1 MELEDYGE
9 IRHKHT
15 HIHTVP
21 KIHQRTLNTALKD
34 WCLEVF
40 DEEKCKTLNE
50 SNFDEILT
58 GSNDNIHLSKTFSY
72 LLSLENLSFEDTLQ
86 YDSSGNELKI
96 NLFIKGTQLFMRF
109 TKDENVKEYKSEIM
123 FDGKNNE
130 LFSYLQ
136 VNLKGYGDL
145 SSIFGN
151 NFNLDDIENHPLRT
165 IKVTILD
172 SGFSI
177 NGINHRGT
185 GSISLDNLKE
195 DLMKMNLKVILDRNN
210 VLLDEIDDINQQVN
224 SEKIESPDNLT
235 PKRNMENLEKLD
247 NLVMYN
253 VKVLFF
259 YFLIGIA
266 FGIYC
271 IYFFFVVELK

>member
-58 GSNDNIHLSKTFSY
+58 GSNDSIHLSKTFSY
-72 LLSLENLSFEDTLQ
+72 LLSLEKMKSPDNLSNGIVDV
-86 YDSSGNELKI
+86 K
-96 NLFIKGTQLFMRF
+96 LFIKGTQLFIKFKKGEKVR
-109 TKDENVKEYKSEIM
+109 KYKSEIM
-123 FDGKNNE
+123 FDGENNE

-136 VNLKGYGDL
+136 VNLKGYGEL
-145 SSIFGN
+145 SSIFGDNFTAN
-151 NFNLDDIENHPLRT
+151 NIKKHPLQT
-165 IKVTILD
+165 IKVTIQE
-172 SGFSI
+172 SGFFI
-177 NGINHRGT
+177 NGIKHEGN
-185 GSISLDNLKE
+185 GSTSLDNLKE
-195 DLMKMNLKVILDRNN
+195 DLMRMNLKVILDRNN
-210 VLLDEIDDINQQVN
+210 VLLDEIDDINQEIN
-224 SEKIESPDNLT
+224 SQKIESPDNLT